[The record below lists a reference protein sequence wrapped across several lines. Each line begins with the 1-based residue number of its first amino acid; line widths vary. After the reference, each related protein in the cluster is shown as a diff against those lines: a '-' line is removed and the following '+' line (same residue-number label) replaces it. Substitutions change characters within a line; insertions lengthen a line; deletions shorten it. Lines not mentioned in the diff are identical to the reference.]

1 MDSGDPRRIEPPAAA
16 PVRPDAAKAPPP
28 DAPVRP
34 AASADPPHRAAPP
47 PEPPAERP
55 TRRFSR
61 LSVRIMALSIFPVAT
76 IFGGLLYA
84 GAYER
89 TLIQAELASLGTQ
102 ARMVAAA
109 VAEAAVPPAEPDSE
123 ALEAR
128 VATLTLERLAGV
140 TRARARLFDA
150 EGRLLADSR
159 ALLRRGGTVR
169 EEDLPSDTT
178 RRWLTN
184 RVIDVYDWFF
194 NLLAQSR
201 ERTPPYRE
209 KTDESAAD
217 FVEVKSAL
225 AGDARSYVRRAD
237 QGHLVLFYAAPIQR
251 YKKVH
256 GAVLL
261 SSTSLDIDR
270 LVRDVRLDILRI
282 ITVVT
287 IFTVMLSFYLARS
300 IARPINRLAAAA
312 DQMRRGRTRQV
323 SIPDFTAR
331 QDEIGDLSASLTEL
345 TNDLWRRLDAI
356 EAFAADVAHEIKNPL
371 ASLRSAIETLGKLK
385 DPEKQKRLMD
395 MIRDDVD
402 RLDRLISDI
411 SRASRLDSELSRFQ
425 LEPVDVGRLLAT
437 LADVQATT
445 AKPGEALVR
454 VVVPASP
461 ALVARAV
468 EDRLVQVFQNV
479 IANAVSFSPPGG
491 VIAATGAIEGDHV
504 RVTVDDQGPGIP
516 PGKERDIFKRF
527 YSERPAGEKFGRHS
541 GLGLSISQ
549 QIVEAMG
556 GTIHAENLPGAA
568 PGRAGGARFVIR
580 LPRVRTGSVERR
592 SGSAP
597 RQQGRV

>member
-1 MDSGDPRRIEPPAAA
+1 MDSGDPRRIEPPAAPA
-16 PVRPDAAKAPPP
+16 VRPDAPPP
-28 DAPVRP
+28 APSP
-34 AASADPPHRAAPP
+34 DPPHRAAPP

-89 TLIQAELASLGTQ
+89 TLIQAEIASLGTQ

-109 VAEAAVPPAEPDSE
+109 VAEAAVPPGQPEAE

-128 VATLTLERLAGV
+128 VATQTLERLAGV

-150 EGRLLADSR
+150 EGKLLADSR
-159 ALLRRGGTVR
+159 ALLSPGGAVR
-169 EEDLPSDTT
+169 EEELPSDTT

-209 KTDESAAD
+209 KADESAAD

-225 AGDARSYVRRAD
+225 AGDPRSYVRRAR
-237 QGHLVLFYAAPIQR
+237 QGYLVLFYAAPIQR

-270 LVRDVRLDILRI
+270 SVREVRLDILRI

-445 AKPGEALVR
+445 GKPGEALVR
-454 VVVPASP
+454 VIVPASP
-461 ALVARAV
+461 PLVARAV
-468 EDRLVQVFQNV
+468 EDRLVQVFQNI

-491 VIAATGAIEGDHV
+491 VITATGAVDGDHV

-556 GTIHAENLPGAA
+556 GTIHAENLPGA
-568 PGRAGGARFVIR
+568 GGSETVGGARFVVR

-592 SGSAP
+592 SGQ
-597 RQQGRV
+597 RRE